1 MTFESGM
8 NCEIKAYAKVN
19 LHLEVLNRRKDG
31 YHNIM
36 SLMSKI
42 RLYDLLKLDPVNLKK
57 GDEDLKVT
65 FSDVS
70 GPFSEVIRG
79 LPLNENLIVRAL
91 RNYCRK
97 AGVCGEVKIGIEK
110 NIPSGA
116 GLAGGS
122 SDAAAALNLVNKIME
137 YPLSSEDL
145 NTLGAEIGADVPFCL
160 QESPFAFCEGIGD
173 AVEALDIS
181 SGDFMLLLHNGIHV
195 DTSYAYRS
203 LGRVESVDVNG
214 SEIESRKKSIKQTLG
229 KSGLRQASTLF
240 YNDFEKPVFDRFPE
254 IASLKNEVIKEGAYF
269 AIMTGSGSTVIAL
282 FEDQK
287 KLKKAETTFK
297 NRLQTV
303 FVTGFL
309 KD

>member
-1 MTFESGM
+1 MVFKSHM
-8 NCEIKAYAKVN
+8 NREIKAYAKVN

-31 YHNIM
+31 FHNIM

-57 GDEDLKVT
+57 GDDDLKVT

-70 GPFSEVIRG
+70 GPFSEVISG
-79 LPLNENLIVRAL
+79 LPLNDNLIVRAL
-91 RNYCRK
+91 RLYCLK
-97 AGVCGEVKIGIEK
+97 AGLCGEVKIGIEK

-122 SDAAAALNLVNKIME
+122 SDAAAALNLVNKIMD
-137 YPLSSEDL
+137 YPLSSEEL
-145 NTLGAEIGADVPFCL
+145 NSLGTEIGADVPFCL
-160 QESPFAFCEGIGD
+160 QKSPSAFCEGTGD
-173 AVEALDIS
+173 KIEALDIS
-181 SGDFMLLLHNGIHV
+181 SDDSILLLNNGIHV

-203 LGRVESVDVNG
+203 LGRGESIDVNESVL
-214 SEIESRKKSIKQTLG
+214 ESRKKSIKQILE
-229 KSGLRQASTLF
+229 KSGLREASNLF

-254 IASLKNEVIKEGAYF
+254 TASLKNEVIKEGAYF

-282 FEDQK
+282 FKDKK

-297 NRLQTV
+297 KRLQTV